1 MPIQVP
7 VLRALEST
15 EALPAAGAGAGAGAG
30 DGAVGAA
37 GPFVS
42 PVVKAAACVCVLSV
56 LWGAGDGDN
65 FGEGAMMKLS
75 PSTASPA
82 APVYPTATYHGG
94 IWLQLSLTGL
104 TPG

>member
-7 VLRALEST
+7 MLRALGST
-15 EALPAAGAGAGAGAG
+15 EALAAAGAGAGA
-30 DGAVGAA
+30 GAVGAA

-65 FGEGAMMKLS
+65 FGEGAMMNLR
-75 PSTASPA
+75 PSIAPPA
-82 APVYPTATYHGG
+82 APEYPTAT
-94 IWLQLSLTGL
+94 
-104 TPG
+104 